1 MSQLT
6 DHLGEIPLFAGC
18 SPKDL
23 QRLARAAD
31 ELSLPAGTVLT
42 TQGDV
47 GREAFVLL
55 EGTAEV
61 VRDGGAVAELG
72 PGDHVGELSLLDGGP
87 RTATVT
93 ATTDVD
99 LLVLSVP
106 AFNGVLDEIPTLAH
120 KLAVSLARRL
130 RAAEDVANVR

>member
-1 MSQLT
+1 MARLT
-6 DHLGEIPLFAGC
+6 DHLAEISLFSGC
-18 SPKDL
+18 SDKDL

-31 ELSLPAGTVLT
+31 EVTVDAGTTLT

-55 EGTAEV
+55 RGSADV
-61 VRDGGAVAELG
+61 VRDGTVVASLG

-93 ATTDVD
+93 ATSEVD
-99 LLVLSVP
+99 LLVLSRP

-120 KLAVSLARRL
+120 KLAVLLAHRL
-130 RAAEDVANVR
+130 RAAEDLSHVS